1 MWIMERLAL
10 WRFLPEP
17 TLAATERTA
26 MTRFPLLL
34 AALLTAACG
43 GGGEESANQ
52 AAPGAGGGGSSPAR
66 PIAASDSLTGL
77 YELKSG
83 GLPSQLCIIQ
93 RGGGTARF
101 GLNIW
106 GANMHACSGAGT
118 VERKGSKLTLVMAG
132 DRSCTVDATIE
143 GNAIRLS
150 GKMPEGCA
158 YYCGK
163 NVAMTGISLARS
175 GNTEADALKARD
187 VVDEPLCDGPDK
199 G

>member
-1 MWIMERLAL
+1 M
-10 WRFLPEP
+10 P
-17 TLAATERTA
+17 AATERIV
-26 MTRFPLLL
+26 MKKFPLLV
-34 AALLTAACG
+34 AALLVTACG
-43 GGGEESANQ
+43 GGGEDKGNQ
-52 AAPGAGGGGSSPAR
+52 ASPSAQGSGGGADPAK
-66 PIAASDSLTGL
+66 PIGASDSLTGL

-93 RGGGTARF
+93 RGGGAARF

-132 DRSCTVDATIE
+132 DRSCTVDAAIE
-143 GNAIRLS
+143 GNAIRLA
-150 GKMPEGCA
+150 GKVPEGCA

-187 VVDEPLCDGPDK
+187 VVDEPLCDAPAK

>member
-1 MWIMERLAL
+1 MKK
-10 WRFLPEP
+10 
-17 TLAATERTA
+17 
-26 MTRFPLLL
+26 FPLLF
-34 AALLTAACG
+34 AALLVTACG
-43 GGGEESANQ
+43 GGGEDSANQ
-52 AAPGAGGGGSSPAR
+52 TAAARAASGGSSPAR

-83 GLPSQLCIIQ
+83 GLPSQLCVIQ
-93 RGGGTARF
+93 RGGGAARF

-143 GNAIRLS
+143 GDAIRLS

-187 VVDEPLCDGPDK
+187 VVDEPLCDASTK